1 MTTEPDTAS
10 RSASDSGRQDIG
22 PNPRTW
28 TDPRVVP
35 DQKVTESARTRLLG
49 RVLVAA
55 GSQDRQQY
63 PALIR
68 THATSLATT
77 GLVVGG
83 SDWAPSLR
91 NMRAGHPDLFLLHD
105 PVESQKFCATAETP
119 FPQAAATQETLLPAA
134 TLEQRLQDQIDA
146 GASVAMTPT
155 GYIQAGDRPALR
167 AVIEAT
173 NTLLRD
179 DVLVLLP
186 LDHKWLVGTALKAI
200 VAAVNRSQHPVAI
213 TLGDSNSDPMSHPGV
228 LDGVHELAAMD
239 APPMFHKTDLAG
251 FDAMARGALAASVG
265 VIASKRRAAVPGQ
278 KAYAPRTNRGAVVLL
293 DDLLRFRRSLD
304 MQDQWYASRSAPAC
318 DCSVCHGRPIDW
330 FTSEEYDSVAA
341 AQHNAIGFIDC
352 INDASARGGFAAW
365 WPGKVQDAIVAH
377 ETLGQYVGTRID
389 PPKEL
394 LAWYKAWPGSA
405 FSH

>member
-1 MTTEPDTAS
+1 MTTDPDTVS
-10 RSASDSGRQDIG
+10 HEMRDGRQYVPSQPAVG
-22 PNPRTW
+22 SAQ
-28 TDPRVVP
+28 RVVP
-35 DQKVTESARTRLLG
+35 AQEATESARTRLLG

-55 GSQDRQQY
+55 GSQERQQY
-63 PALIR
+63 PGLIR
-68 THATSLATT
+68 AQATSLATT

-83 SDWAPSLR
+83 SGWASALR
-91 NMRAGHPDLFLLHD
+91 SIRAGDPDLFLLYD
-105 PVESQKFCATAETP
+105 PVESHEFFATAEAP

-134 TLEQRLQDQIDA
+134 TLEQRVQDQIDA

-167 AVIEAT
+167 AVIEET
-173 NTLLRD
+173 NTLQRD

-186 LDHKWLVGTALKAI
+186 LDHKWLVGATLKAI
-200 VAAVNRSQHPVAI
+200 VAAVNRSQHPIAI
-213 TLGDSNSDPMSHPGV
+213 TLGDSSSDPMSHPGV

-251 FDAMARGALAASVG
+251 FDAMAHGALAASVG
-265 VIASKRRAAVPGQ
+265 VIASKRRATVPGQ
-278 KAYAPRTNRGAVVLL
+278 KPYAPRTNRGAVVLL

-304 MQDQWYASRSAPAC
+304 MQDQWYASRSAPGC
-318 DCSVCHGRPIDW
+318 DCRVCHGQPIDR
-330 FTSEEYDSVAA
+330 FTSAEYDCVAA

-394 LAWYKAWPGSA
+394 LAWHKAWPGSA
-405 FSH
+405 SSH